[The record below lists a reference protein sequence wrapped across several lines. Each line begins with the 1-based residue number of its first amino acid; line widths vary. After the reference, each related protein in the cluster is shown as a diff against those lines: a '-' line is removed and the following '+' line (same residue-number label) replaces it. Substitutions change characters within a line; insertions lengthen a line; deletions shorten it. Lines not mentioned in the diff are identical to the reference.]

1 MSDMKKLK
9 VKLVYTSDCENLAS
23 ATGGWRLCM
32 ECEYNCGFC
41 HNAEGEL
48 CVECGFNKDLSLK
61 QNSNEGTRKTNG
73 RWLGRID

>member
-1 MSDMKKLK
+1 MNIIKCMSDMKKLK
-9 VKLVYTSDCENLAS
+9 VKLVYTSDCENMES
-23 ATGGWRLCM
+23 ATGWGLCK

-41 HNAEGEL
+41 HNAKGEL

-73 RWLGRID
+73 R